1 MVIDDAVASVVPAA
15 KSAFANAGTAQ
26 SGARR
31 SRRGERERCLY
42 KHRNYSANSVPLVIG
57 VIRNRVTR
65 DCDATVA
72 VPGAGERIGD
82 ASLLAA
88 LNVARRARVFLSER
102 PSRE

>member
-42 KHRNYSANSVPLVIG
+42 NASFYLSSATG
-57 VIRNRVTR
+57 K
-65 DCDATVA
+65 
-72 VPGAGERIGD
+72 GQ
-82 ASLLAA
+82 A
-88 LNVARRARVFLSER
+88 LPPRSN
-102 PSRE
+102 